1 MPVPG
6 AGLCPLGA
14 SVGTALPGVPALG
27 EEASEGC
34 GWLTGSG
41 DEFVCRCWEQQPK
54 GALWLV
60 EVKIPCL
67 LAY

>member
-1 MPVPG
+1 MG
-6 AGLCPLGA
+6 M
-14 SVGTALPGVPALG
+14 ALPDVPALG

-34 GWLTGSG
+34 GWLTGNG

-54 GALWLV
+54 GAFWLV